1 MRWEAEKMTQPSW
14 LCIANL
20 GDASPL
26 DYGGTFVLV
35 DRRGVYDPELW
46 YLRPYCP
53 DAEPGRAAQAWGELF
68 RFRAENCHRIWN
80 GGDDR
85 AIGDNPYHAN
95 MPAWF
100 GDAGSLRS
108 LADSIGRRVDDLI
121 DDFISGDPVRRAQ
134 AWLSVGEHW
143 GFENLDSY
151 PYQLQYKEAS
161 AICRRAARDIKRAE
175 KFNDGW
181 S

>member
-1 MRWEAEKMTQPSW
+1 MTQPSW

-26 DYGGTFVLV
+26 EYGGTFVLV
-35 DRRGVYDPELW
+35 DRRGVYDPEAW
-46 YLRPYCP
+46 HLRPYCP
-53 DAEPGRAAQAWGELF
+53 DAEPGRAAQAWGELH
-68 RFRAENCHRIWN
+68 RFSIENCHRTGEN
-80 GGDDR
+80 Q
-85 AIGDNPYHAN
+85 IGDNKYHISS
-95 MPAWF
+95 PAWF
-100 GDAGSLRS
+100 GRADNLRS
-108 LADSIGRRVDDLI
+108 LADSIGRSTDDLI
-121 DDFISGDPVRRAQ
+121 GDFLSYSPITRAQ

-151 PYQLQYKEAS
+151 PTELKYKEAA
-161 AICRRAARDIKRAE
+161 AICRRAARDMKRAE